1 VTGTSSATGQ
11 PPDNTLETLVNLILT
26 LVIAFPLGLLMS
38 SRLAAQLVNA
48 CIFLFGY
55 VSIAVLLLLEWA
67 AGDEQAFGPFPKSD
81 AVQAGSFVAL
91 SGAAFA
97 VSALLVH
104 WGSVVRRRRSER
116 GAVAVA
122 A

>member
-1 VTGTSSATGQ
+1 
-11 PPDNTLETLVNLILT
+11 VNLILT

-48 CIFLFGY
+48 CVFLFGY
-55 VSIAVLLLLEWA
+55 VSIAVLLLLDWA
-67 AGDEQAFGPFPKSD
+67 AGGEQAFGPFPKWD

-104 WGSVVRRRRSER
+104 WGSVVRRRRAER
-116 GAVAVA
+116 GAVAVTA
-122 A
+122 